1 MMMKKFKSKIDKLYI
16 VVLIASFAFAF
27 SAILSEIPRS
37 NLSSSL
43 IYLLNE
49 QSELRNA
56 LLILVF
62 TFSFIAYIFLTI
74 SYKVT
79 DKEVIIFNGLYNK
92 VIKIEDIRKVTH
104 TTNIISAAALS
115 IKRLV
120 LHHKDGEV
128 QISPKDREE
137 FLAAINQPLSDSL

>member
-1 MMMKKFKSKIDKLYI
+1 MTVKKFKSKIDKSYI
-16 VVLIASFAFAF
+16 VVLTVSFVFAFA
-27 SAILSEIPRS
+27 AILSEMPS
-37 NLSSSL
+37 SDLSTGL
-43 IYLLNE
+43 MHLLNE
-49 QSELRNA
+49 QSESRNA
-56 LLILVF
+56 LLILVL
-62 TFSFIAYIFLTI
+62 TFSFIAYIFFAI

-92 VIKIEDIRKVTH
+92 VIKLEDIRKVTH

-128 QISPKDREE
+128 QISPKDREG